1 MGLRYQTFR
10 IISMTIALTVVGLY
24 LVSRF
29 FFLSNIVEMERKL
42 VANDVERA
50 QNALT
55 ISVNRIGLLTT
66 DWATW
71 DEAFRFMAEGGQE
84 FLDSNLTRE
93 TFIKQRLAFI
103 GLFDLKGQLAGGR
116 YFDADAAA
124 FVAIPKDI
132 LALFTPGGGLLAE
145 AASDT
150 GHQGV
155 IMVGGRPLLLAA
167 LPVLN
172 SEHQGPARGT
182 LVMGSWLDAATVQE
196 LAAATVLD
204 LGVLP
209 LDGPGLPVAST
220 AEAIEILPPAED
232 AATCVGLGLVRDIF
246 QQPAFWVSVTADR
259 DFFVQGLGLIH
270 SSLGLFALAGVVL
283 FLVLLLF
290 LEHRILRPLHH
301 ISALS
306 GRIAKGESAL
316 RLHLPNNDE
325 LTSLA
330 LDLNVML
337 DRLDG
342 AKRSLVASENRYR
355 TLFLGIG
362 APTVLVGPD
371 SCIELANPAF
381 IRLAGVPREELE
393 GLRHWTDFC
402 PDMTAALSAGLTGRP
417 EGAATALQTRF
428 VRNNGEHRFV
438 LLTLASLDGGTASIV
453 SLVDNTP
460 AKQAEQA
467 LAALTR
473 DLEARVAAR
482 TEEAKTKAL
491 ELETAN
497 QRLLELDRIKSAIL
511 SSVSHELRTPLTS
524 IRGFTNIIERDLEL
538 LVGAT
543 SALDL
548 GGHPRIRRIRNNL
561 HIINEENQRLTEL
574 INDFLDLSKIESG
587 KMEWRDSAVDALELA
602 KRAERA
608 TAALF
613 ADGPVVLTVEVDPAT
628 PTLFA
633 DFDRMV
639 QVSINLLANARKF
652 TELGYVRLRI
662 APDAA
667 GDWCMRVEDT
677 GRGIAPDDLE
687 RIFDNFTQ
695 AATNSQEAEIGG
707 TGLGLSICRTIVTH
721 YGGRIWAESKP
732 GQGSVFS
739 VSIPRKQLFADPL
752 IQPGDTG

>member
-10 IISMTIALTVVGLY
+10 IISLTIALTVIGLY

-29 FFLSNIVEMERKL
+29 VFLSNFVEMEHKL
-42 VANDVERA
+42 VAKDVERA
-50 QNALT
+50 QNALN
-55 ISVNRIGLLTT
+55 ISVNRIGLLAS

-71 DEAFRFMAEGGQE
+71 DESFRFMAVGGQE

-93 TFIKQRLAFI
+93 TFIKQRLAVI
-103 GLFDLKGQLAGGR
+103 GLFDLKGRLAGGR
-116 YFDADAAA
+116 YFDAETAA
-124 FVAIPKDI
+124 FAAIPQNI
-132 LALFTPGGGLLAE
+132 LALLAPDGGLLAE
-145 AASDT
+145 AGSDA

-155 IMVGGRPLLLAA
+155 VMIGGRPMLLAA
-167 LPVLN
+167 LPVLD

-182 LVMGSWLDAATVQE
+182 LVMGSWLDTATVDE

-209 LDGPGLPVAST
+209 LDGPGLPVPST
-220 AEAIEILPPAED
+220 AGAIEILPTTED
-232 AATCVGLGLVRDIF
+232 AVICVGLGLVRDIF
-246 QQPAFWVSVTADR
+246 KQPAFWVSVTTDR
-259 DFFVQGLGLIH
+259 DFFIQGLGLIH
-270 SSLGLFALAGVVL
+270 SSLGLFALAGIVL

-290 LEHRILRPLHH
+290 LERRILRPLQN

-306 GRIAKGESAL
+306 RRIAKGEATL
-316 RLHLPNNDE
+316 RLHLPGNDE
-325 LTSLA
+325 LAGLA

-342 AKRSLVASENRYR
+342 AKRSLSASENRYR

-381 IRLAGVPREELE
+381 SRLAGLSREALE

-402 PDMTAALSAGLTGRP
+402 PDMAAALSGGLTGRS
-417 EGAATALQTRF
+417 EGAATAVQTRF
-428 VRNNGEHRFV
+428 VRHNGEHRYV
-438 LLTLASLDGGTASIV
+438 LLTLASLAGGEASIV

-467 LAALTR
+467 LAVLTR
-473 DLEARVAAR
+473 DLEAQVTKR
-482 TEEAKTKAL
+482 TEEAKAKTV
-491 ELETAN
+491 ELEAVN

-538 LVGAT
+538 LVGT
-543 SALDL
+543 CSASDL
-548 GGHPRIRRIRNNL
+548 ANHPRIRRIRTNL
-561 HIINEENQRLTEL
+561 HIINEENQRLAEL

-608 TAALF
+608 TASLF
-613 ADGPVVLTVEVDPAT
+613 EDGPVVLTLAVDPAT
-628 PTLFA
+628 PRLFA

-639 QVSINLLANARKF
+639 QVCINLLANARKF
-652 TELGYVRLRI
+652 TEQGYVRLCI
-662 APDAA
+662 APDAT
-667 GDWCMRVEDT
+667 GDWAMRVEDT

-687 RIFDNFTQ
+687 RIFENFTQ
-695 AATNSQEAEIGG
+695 AAANSQDGETGG

-721 YGGRIWAESKP
+721 YGGRIWAESTP
-732 GQGSVFS
+732 GQGSVFT
-739 VSIPRKQLFADPL
+739 VAIPRKQLFADPL
-752 IQPGDTG
+752 LPD